1 MPKNISILLVCSRNL
16 LFPEECNNKSV
27 KFHPSM
33 LFVIMGNA
41 KYLNVALSI
50 LLQQLKNSLKSQ
62 NMNKSALDIH
72 VQTHVYVANFK

>member
-1 MPKNISILLVCSRNL
+1 
-16 LFPEECNNKSV
+16 
-27 KFHPSM
+27 M